1 MPIDQS
7 RPDAP
12 RPHPD
17 PNQGREPTAGELE
30 CYQNDDASLSGMQ
43 RNVAKA
49 SGNHPDDPMFEQGCG
64 NVPPDQPGN
73 HIGVPHDD
81 PGTQSP
87 SSANPETVTALPGAP
102 GQYAQVPT
110 MKAYDPITAPS
121 QDAQTSA
128 VNCYKRL
135 ESASPKLVADFKRY
149 FHDWQETWSG
159 HFSSSAEDRCYTSEF
174 DKLVEMGKEI
184 LPLVNYILLN
194 DENFTAVFLYNALED
209 DTRYRV
215 DPHDVLNFLTLQRQQ
230 NLIVDLNRDRKW

>member
-7 RPDAP
+7 RPDAA

-17 PNQGREPTAGELE
+17 PNQSREPTAGELE
-30 CYQNDDASLSGMQ
+30 CYHNDRASFSAME

-49 SGNHPDDPMFEQGCG
+49 TGRHPDDPMFEKGSE
-64 NVPPDQPGN
+64 NVPPGHPGQPGN
-73 HIGVPHDD
+73 YIGVPYED

-87 SSANPETVTALPGAP
+87 SSSNSKTVTALPGAP

-110 MKAYDPITAPS
+110 MKAYDPITSPS
-121 QDAQTSA
+121 QAAQTSA

-135 ESASPKLVADFKRY
+135 ESASP
-149 FHDWQETWSG
+149 T
-159 HFSSSAEDRCYTSEF
+159 AEDRCYTSEF
-174 DKLVEMGKEI
+174 DKLVAMGKEI
-184 LPLVNYILLN
+184 LPLVNYMLLN
-194 DENFTAVFLYNALED
+194 DDNFTAVFLYNALED

-215 DPHDVLNFLTLQRQQ
+215 DPDDVLNFLTLQRQQ